1 LSEGGISGNEVG
13 QAWHLLDTRFDM
25 KPALVSV
32 SRFNSINLDKYNT
45 IVLLDGNY
53 RGITSAT
60 VEKLK
65 EWIAKGGLVVA
76 TKQGSRWLSASEVSS
91 VTFTNVSTPATATNN
106 YSDFENI
113 TGSQVIGGSI
123 FKAHLDLSHP
133 LGWGFYDSEVPMFK
147 RGVLIMNKSTNV
159 FANPLVYSSDSL
171 WSGYVPAEKLPLI
184 NDSAAIVIS
193 AVGQGM
199 IVSFTDDPN
208 FRGFW
213 YGTNKLFLNSLF
225 FGRIIN
231 PATAR

>member
-1 LSEGGISGNEVG
+1 
-13 QAWHLLDTRFDM
+13 M
-25 KPALVSV
+25 P
-32 SRFNSINLDKYNT
+32 
-45 IVLLDGNY
+45 
-53 RGITSAT
+53 
-60 VEKLK
+60 
-65 EWIAKGGLVVA
+65 
-76 TKQGSRWLSASEVSS
+76 
-91 VTFTNVSTPATATNN
+91 TPATADNN

-123 FKAHLDLSHP
+123 FKAQLDLSHP

-184 NDSAAIVIS
+184 NDSAAIVVS
-193 AVGQGM
+193 AMGQGM

-231 PATAR
+231 SATAR